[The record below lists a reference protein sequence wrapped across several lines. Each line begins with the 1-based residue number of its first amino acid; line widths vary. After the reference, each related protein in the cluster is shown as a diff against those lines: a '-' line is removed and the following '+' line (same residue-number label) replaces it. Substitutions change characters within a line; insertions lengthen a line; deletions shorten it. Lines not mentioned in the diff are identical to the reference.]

1 METSHVSVMRKLKQ
15 FIRRKKE
22 QWFAGKKMGVKEY
35 LILTG
40 LILGG
45 LFVTGVFAM
54 IVLIVI
60 VSIGLPDVHDLD
72 KLYVSQ
78 STTIYDREG
87 NILYVKHGGENRDYV
102 GYDLISQNIVN
113 ATVAIE
119 DDQFWVHSGFD
130 PVGIARAVVND
141 FVHFGPQQ
149 GGSTITQQYI
159 KNAFLSSEKSYTRKL
174 KELILAVQ
182 LEQAYDK
189 KKIMELYLNK
199 IPYGNNAYG
208 VEKAANIYFNKKAKD
223 LNLAESSILASLPKG
238 PSYYNPYGAHLYSQM
253 TKEFSPEE
261 LTWRN
266 IQTEA
271 DLNPNEFNRG
281 LIGKTIELD
290 KDHKV
295 YVQGRTDLVL
305 KAMQKN
311 GYIDE
316 DEKKKTLADLQS
328 IKFNEYHEKIKHPHF
343 VFYILD
349 QLEEKYGKELVEQG
363 GLKVYTTLDPSL
375 QDSAETIIAE
385 AAKTNEEKYN
395 VRNASL
401 VSIDPKTGQ
410 ILAMVGSRD
419 YFDKEIDG
427 AVNVAEQYR
436 QPGSSFK
443 PIVYAQAFYN
453 RYAPGTVV
461 FDTETRFG
469 ANSFPKDFD
478 GKFRGPISIREG
490 LGQSR
495 NITAIKAYYLAGEQK
510 PIIDLAQ
517 RMGVE
522 FLDPNQDYQWPLALG
537 GADVKLT
544 SMVGAFGV
552 FANTGVKHP
561 VNSILKVEN
570 SDGEILEEWKE
581 SSGEEVLDPQVA
593 YLINSILSDKEVR
606 LGENLTIPGHN
617 NGAKTGTSNRKT
629 KSGKYLPHDLLCIGY
644 TPSLVTGVWAGNNTD
659 AEGEISVYADGYNI
673 SAPIW
678 KKFMTEALKDKP
690 SENFPVPEGIKQVT
704 ISKATG
710 KLPGPSTPPDQQR
723 LEVFASFSVPTEVD
737 NSEVEAEIDT
747 RNNLLSNQ
755 YCPPDFV
762 KKVTFVNIHDVAPY
776 PEWEKGALEWIQ
788 ANMAA
793 KMQEQGGL
801 GNIIY
806 GVPPETESDLCNE
819 NVFNSKPEISITDPD
834 NNSSVASSS
843 NFDVS
848 VKVSA
853 ENGIKKVEY
862 YLDNQ
867 YQYFSDAIPYS
878 GKIRLPK
885 GEKNGTHH
893 TITARAI
900 DNFGY
905 STDASIEVVT
915 GSESANTDVT
925 TSTTDSG
932 TTTTDTTTTTTTSSN
947 SKKKKETSPTEL
959 LDPVTDALPL
969 PTI

>member
-1 METSHVSVMRKLKQ
+1 MRKLKQ

-22 QWFAGKKMGVKEY
+22 QWFGGKKMGAKEY
-35 LILTG
+35 LILSG

-45 LFVTGVFAM
+45 LFVTGIFALT
-54 IVLIVI
+54 VLIVI

-87 NILYVKHGGENRDYV
+87 NVLYVKHGGENREYV
-102 GYDLISQNIVN
+102 AYEQISPNIVN

-119 DDQFWVHSGFD
+119 DDQYWVHSGFD

-223 LNLAESSILASLPKG
+223 LNLAESSILASMPKG
-238 PSYYNPYGAHLYSQM
+238 PSYYNPYGPHLY
-253 TKEFSPEE
+253 TTIAKDFTTEE

-266 IQTEA
+266 IKGEA
-271 DLNPNEFNRG
+271 DLNPNEFTRG
-281 LIGKTIELD
+281 LIGKNFELD
-290 KDHKV
+290 KDHKI
-295 YVQGRTDLVL
+295 YIQGRTDLVL
-305 KAMQKN
+305 KAMEKN
-311 GYIDE
+311 GYIQE
-316 DEKKKTLADLQS
+316 EEKNAALATLQT
-328 IKFNEYHEKIKHPHF
+328 IKFNEYHEQIKHPHF

-375 QDSAETIIAE
+375 QESAETIIKD
-385 AAKTNEEKYN
+385 AAKVNEEKYN

-419 YFDKEIDG
+419 YFDKTIDG

-453 RYAPGTVV
+453 RYAPGTVI

-469 ANSFPKDFD
+469 ASAFPKDFD
-478 GKFRGPISIREG
+478 GKFRGPITIREG
-490 LGQSR
+490 LAQSR

-517 RMGVE
+517 RMGVD

-544 SMVGAFGV
+544 SMVSAFGV
-552 FANTGVKHP
+552 FANTGVRHP

-570 SDGEILEEWKE
+570 ADGEVLEEWKE
-581 SSGEEVLDPQVA
+581 NSGEEVLDPQVA
-593 YLINSILSDKEVR
+593 YLINNILSDKEVR
-606 LGENLTIPGHN
+606 LGENMTIPGKN
-617 NGAKTGTSNRKT
+617 NAAKTGTSNRKT

-644 TPSLVTGVWAGNNTD
+644 TPSLVTGVWAGNNSDT
-659 AEGEISVYADGYNI
+659 EGDISTYADGYNI

-690 SENFPVPEGIKQVT
+690 SENFPVPDGIKQVT

-710 KLPGPSTPPDQQR
+710 KLPSPNTPADQQR

-747 RNNLLSNQ
+747 RNNKLSNQ

-793 KMQEQGGL
+793 KMQEQGGI
-801 GNIIY
+801 GNVIY
-806 GVPPETESDLCNE
+806 GVPPETESELCNE
-819 NVFNSKPEISITDPD
+819 NVFKSKPEVQIIEPND
-834 NNSSVASSS
+834 NSNVAAGS
-843 NFDVS
+843 NFDVN

-853 ENGIKKVEY
+853 ENGMKKVEY

-867 YQYFSDAIPYS
+867 YQYFSDSVPYT
-878 GKIRLPK
+878 GKLRLPK
-885 GEKNGTHH
+885 GEKSGAHH
-893 TITARAI
+893 IITARAI

-905 STDASIEVVT
+905 SSDATIEVTT
-915 GSESANTDVT
+915 GSESSD
-925 TSTTDSG
+925 SGSSKKPPTDSG
-932 TTTTDTTTTTTTSSN
+932 NNGDPTSSD
-947 SKKKKETSPTEL
+947 SKPKESSPESVLPPVIDEL
-959 LDPVTDALPL
+959 SL